1 MKTKIIKKSFE
12 FIINILVLLFV
23 IFSFKISILI
33 LKKQIVSTSTIHNKN
48 IIKKAQKNSSKK
60 IEILIDNIKI
70 K

>member
-48 IIKKAQKNSSKK
+48 IIKKALKNSSKK